1 MLEEEKR
8 ATSAKITILI
18 QQYLNGKQAP
28 YPVGGGKNLL
38 KVYEGD
44 VVLKK
49 YISNSGVITNSDAN
63 FYINLM
69 IPVSPSTAYTL
80 SVDRP
85 LNYASIM
92 EYSDTGTFI
101 NRTLFTN
108 VNTSA
113 TFTTRSNTAYILVGS
128 NPQGETVTMPM
139 VLSYKWQVE
148 QGSTA
153 TAYEDPENICPIAQ
167 WTDVTLSISNDGNV
181 DTYSADLPS
190 TMYGAVVDIARGE
203 ATSLYNSK
211 QGTSGWE
218 MVEAGQFRC
227 VVNAYDNGDQTST
240 DVPDLTSTYYPTVS
254 NASVY
259 NGTPYSCGLVT
270 INHVTYLYVNDAHYD
285 TLAGFQTYIADVLFV
300 FKAHIPMSDTIE
312 PQIVTVPEGTNYV
325 SATATSVNSV
335 GTCIV
340 GEAVVG

>member
-8 ATSAKITILI
+8 ATSAKITVPV
-18 QQYLNGKQAP
+18 QQYMNGKQAP
-28 YPVGGGKNLL
+28 YPVGGGKNLI

-49 YISNSGVITNSDAN
+49 YINNSGVITNSDAN
-63 FYINLM
+63 FYINLR
-69 IPVSPSTAYTL
+69 IPVSTNTDYTL
-80 SVDRP
+80 STDREV
-85 LNYASIM
+85 NYISIM
-92 EYSDTGTFI
+92 EYSESGTFLK
-101 NRTLFTN
+101 RTLFAN
-108 VNTSA
+108 AGRSV
-113 TFTTRSNTAYILVGS
+113 TFTTESNTAYILVGS
-128 NPQGETVTMPM
+128 NPQGATVTMDM
-139 VLSYKWQVE
+139 VLSYQWQLE
-148 QGSTA
+148 QGSRA
-153 TAYEDPENICPIAQ
+153 TTYEDPENICPIAQ

-181 DTYSADLPS
+181 DTYSAELPS

-211 QGTSGWE
+211 KGTSGWE

-240 DVPDLTSTYYPTVS
+240 DVPDLTSTHYPTVS

-270 INHVTYLYVNDAHYD
+270 IDHVTYLYVNDAHYN
-285 TLAGFQTYIADVLFV
+285 TLEGFQTYIADVLFV

-312 PQIVTVPEGTNYV
+312 PQIITLSEGTNYA

-335 GTCIV
+335 GTCLV